1 MVSNVWTLTT
11 ARDFLKHLGDD
22 DYGNRYLSI
31 FTLMTPVSLM
41 ALPFEDLAIHKFG
54 FAWALQGVNFL
65 GMVHGIIKVSSLNL
79 NVQIL
84 GFVVFSFFRCFLF
97 AVTFSCLASFTS
109 ADATGRAVGTMYV
122 VSGVASFVNIGLA
135 NLAVEKMNG
144 DFFVPNLLFL
154 VLTIPM
160 IYVTHI
166 LGNALKRDEDERM
179 TSEAQSLVPT
189 PDENGANCIRKCS
202 RSSAT

>member
-1 MVSNVWTLTT
+1 
-11 ARDFLKHLGDD
+11 
-22 DYGNRYLSI
+22 
-31 FTLMTPVSLM
+31 
-41 ALPFEDLAIHKFG
+41 
-54 FAWALQGVNFL
+54 
-65 GMVHGIIKVSSLNL
+65 
-79 NVQIL
+79 
-84 GFVVFSFFRCFLF
+84 
-97 AVTFSCLASFTS
+97 
-109 ADATGRAVGTMYV
+109 MYV

-166 LGNALKRDEDERM
+166 LGNALKRDEDGRM

-202 RSSAT
+202 RRSST